1 MQELMFTVPIPP
13 LLALGFL
20 IGFILLVLGY
30 RENENLT
37 RRNHLMGLGLIII
50 GIMIPVSPATWYGY
64 LVVTSGLMLG
74 ISEIVV
80 LAVAFIFGIILI
92 YLGVKNYTKSLQ

>member
-20 IGFILLVLGY
+20 IGIILLVLGY
-30 RENENLT
+30 RENADLT

-50 GIMIPVSPATWYGY
+50 GIMIPVTPATWYGY
-64 LVVTSGLMLG
+64 LVVIHGLVLG
-74 ISEIVV
+74 LTEIAVISIA
-80 LAVAFIFGIILI
+80 LILGIILI
-92 YLGVKNYTKSLQ
+92 YIGAKNYTKSQ

>member
-30 RENENLT
+30 RENADLT

-50 GIMIPVSPATWYGY
+50 GIMIPVTPATWYGY
-64 LVVTSGLMLG
+64 LVVIHGLVLG
-74 ISEIVV
+74 ITEI
-80 LAVAFIFGIILI
+80 AVISIALILGIILM
-92 YLGVKNYTKSLQ
+92 YLGAKNYSKSQ